1 MKKFL
6 VVFAVLVFVGMSSLA
21 LAADITVGGTA
32 QIRSRYFDNMTYDSK
47 ANVQK
52 ADGTDSGKRTADTQE
67 RVQLDVNV
75 KSGDAVKAKVAI
87 WKDFDTWG
95 RLESNQANLPNL
107 SYTGDPGFL
116 SLREAW
122 VSVNLP
128 GIPVNVTGGH
138 QLLMLG
144 QGYFFRSMH
153 FGSDAWVVAN
163 VTGPNT
169 AAFVNVKASE
179 GLSGKANDDI
189 DAYVLLDVFKLNENM
204 VIGVDLTN
212 VRIRSGVTTTAPA
225 PYNTVVKVDGLPLGA
240 LAGTDLL
247 NLGVNF
253 TGKTGPVNLK
263 AEVDMQSGKIDKATG
278 TDPKFKGMQ
287 AVVLG
292 NVPVNPVTINFMV
305 GYGTGNKLTSTS
317 PDIKAYIPIIDVDPH
332 YTFLYEYKLAT
343 ACGAKNTGLCNT
355 TVASAGAMFAATKNL
370 KVGAD
375 LYYLK
380 ATEKIANATATHEQS
395 TDLGIELDA
404 KVQWQLYDNLSWNWD
419 LGYFKP
425 GKAYKTATNKTDAA
439 MGAQGVFAL
448 KF

>member
-6 VVFAVLVFVGMSSLA
+6 VVFAVLVFVGMSSMA
-21 LAADITVGGTA
+21 LAADLSLGGTA
-32 QIRSRYFDNMTYDSK
+32 QLRSRWFDNMTYNKDAAAS
-47 ANVQK
+47 
-52 ADGTDSGKRTADTQE
+52 SSKRTVDTQE

-107 SYTGDPGFL
+107 SYNGDPGFL

-169 AAFVNVKASE
+169 AAFVNIKAYE
-179 GLSGKANDDI
+179 GNSGLASDDI

-204 VIGVDLTN
+204 VLGVDLTN
-212 VRIRSGVTTTAPA
+212 IKIRSSVTTTAPA
-225 PYNTVVKVDGLPLGA
+225 PYSTVLKVDGLPLEA

-253 TGKTGPVNLK
+253 TGKVGPVNLK
-263 AEVDMQSGKIDKATG
+263 AEVDMQSGKIDHATG

-292 NVPVNPVTINFMV
+292 NVALNPVTVNFMV
-305 GYGTGNKLTSTS
+305 GYGTGPKAGDT
-317 PDIKAYIPIIDVDPH
+317 DIKFIVPVLDVDPH
-332 YTFLYEYKLAT
+332 YTFMYEYKLAT

-370 KVGAD
+370 KIGAD

-380 ATEKIANATATHEQS
+380 ATQKVTNGQGDQS
-395 TDLGIELDA
+395 TELGTEIDA
-404 KVQWQLYDNLSWNWD
+404 KVQWQLYDGLSWNWD
-419 LGYFKP
+419 FGYFAP
-425 GKAYKTATNKTDAA
+425 GKAYKTAAGKSDAA
-439 MGAQGVFAL
+439 LGAQGVFAL